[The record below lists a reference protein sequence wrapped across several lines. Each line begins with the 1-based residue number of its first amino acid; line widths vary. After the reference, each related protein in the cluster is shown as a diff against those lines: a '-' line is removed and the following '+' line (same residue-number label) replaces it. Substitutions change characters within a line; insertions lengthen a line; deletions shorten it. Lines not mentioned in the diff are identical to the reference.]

1 MILSCNLRFFHRMDM
16 LSTMGSAKSNNLEKI
31 LGDLGPPA
39 LYGGEIANTA

>member
-16 LSTMGSAKSNNLEKI
+16 LSTMGSVKSGNLEKI

-39 LYGGEIANTA
+39 LYGGEVANTA